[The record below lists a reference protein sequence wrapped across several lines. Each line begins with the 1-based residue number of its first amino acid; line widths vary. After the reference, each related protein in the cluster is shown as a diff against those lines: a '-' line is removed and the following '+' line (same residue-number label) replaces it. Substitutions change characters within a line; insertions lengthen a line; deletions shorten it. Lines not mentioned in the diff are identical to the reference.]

1 MSFRTNARAAY
12 LGASVTTADPNR
24 LLVMLCDRLVL
35 DVSRAASCFASAAGT
50 EARLHLR
57 HAQDIVLELRTTL
70 VVDGFEGG
78 RELAALYD
86 YLLSRLV
93 RASIDQDAEATAEC
107 LKLAESIADTWRTA
121 ASMMVRSA

>member
-1 MSFRTNARAAY
+1 MSFSSNARAAY
-12 LGASVTTADPNR
+12 LGAAVTTADPGR

-35 DVSRAASCFASAAGT
+35 DVSRASSCFADAAGT
-50 EARLHLR
+50 EARGHLR
-57 HAQDIVLELRTTL
+57 HAQDIVLELRASL
-70 VVDGFEGG
+70 VVDGFDGG

-86 YLLSRLV
+86 YLLSRLL

-107 LKLAESIADTWRTA
+107 LTLAESIADTWRTA